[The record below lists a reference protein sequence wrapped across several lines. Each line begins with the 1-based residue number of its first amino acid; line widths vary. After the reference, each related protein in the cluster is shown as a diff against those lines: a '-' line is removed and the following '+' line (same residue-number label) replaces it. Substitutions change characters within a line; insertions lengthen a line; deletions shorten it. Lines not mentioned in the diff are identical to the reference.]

1 MKVIKENKG
10 FGDVYVVVNKSTNER
25 LAIFH
30 HEVDAS
36 EYIKKVDKEYDD
48 LLAKAI
54 LDCIEMDKE
63 AGITSEYRDC
73 LD

>member
-10 FGDVYVVVNKSTNER
+10 FGDVYVVVNKSTSER
-25 LAIFH
+25 LAIFYKK
-30 HEVDAS
+30 VDANY
-36 EYIKKVDKEYDD
+36 YIKKVDKEYDD
-48 LLAKAI
+48 LMAKAI

-63 AGITSEYRDC
+63 AGITSENRDC